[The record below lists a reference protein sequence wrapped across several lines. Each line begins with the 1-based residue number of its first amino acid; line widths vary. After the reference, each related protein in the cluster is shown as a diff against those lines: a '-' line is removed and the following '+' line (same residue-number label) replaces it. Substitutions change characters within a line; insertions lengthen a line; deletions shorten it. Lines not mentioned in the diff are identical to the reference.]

1 MAVEFI
7 FTTHYMALSRYLYSP
22 ITYHVLCNTAAA
34 TPTTTTM
41 KFGLLRKDDS
51 HSRESIL

>member
-1 MAVEFI
+1 MAVEFK
-7 FTTHYMALSRYLYSP
+7 FTTHYMALSKYLYSP
-22 ITYHVLCNTAAA
+22 LTYHVLYNTAAA

-51 HSRESIL
+51 YSRESIL